1 MGEKLSRDKL
11 CTGVWDN
18 DIDKYPDDKYTL
30 HINGYKCKI
39 KRNYTWTYCGYV
51 YLPPNHP
58 DYSKTYETLENEMI
72 VHGDLTYGDGSGVF
86 GFDCHHILSGDMS
99 PADETMKLSD
109 SKFND
114 LFSSPIDNPHYWTF
128 DEVKEELTRLVQ
140 QFKARD
146 IN

>member
-1 MGEKLSRDKL
+1 MALIIIQAESTLKNTLMKLL
-11 CTGVWDN
+11 FV
-18 DIDKYPDDKYTL
+18 
-30 HINGYKCKI
+30 
-39 KRNYTWTYCGYV
+39 
-51 YLPPNHP
+51 
-58 DYSKTYETLENEMI
+58 ETLENEMI